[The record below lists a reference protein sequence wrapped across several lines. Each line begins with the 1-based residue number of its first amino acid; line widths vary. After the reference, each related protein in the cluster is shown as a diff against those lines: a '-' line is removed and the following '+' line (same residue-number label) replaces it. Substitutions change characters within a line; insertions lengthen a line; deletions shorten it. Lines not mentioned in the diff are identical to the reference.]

1 MAPTAPLQKESMNRP
16 RKRTRLTA
24 EARRAQI
31 LDAAL
36 IEFSALGFE
45 GATME
50 RIAQRTGITKA
61 GIYAHFKSKE
71 NVFEALLVS
80 NIFEQP
86 MRGYWRWQEDASLE
100 ETVDRYLDAVYQ
112 RILEPRVQ
120 ATFRL
125 LVAESGRVPERIR
138 RWRTE
143 IFQPYAMRRQR
154 ELDTCIARGLL
165 PDNVFSRKFSIVSAP
180 AVMGL
185 LSQLFAGAEGG
196 EAELMEIRDV
206 HREMLL
212 TLLSAKDDQ

>member
-1 MAPTAPLQKESMNRP
+1 MNRP

-24 EARRAQI
+24 EVRRAQI

-36 IEFSALGFE
+36 VEFSAHGFE
-45 GATME
+45 GATMDQ
-50 RIAQRTGITKA
+50 IAQRTGITKA

-71 NVFEALLVS
+71 TVFEALLVS

-86 MRGYWRWQEDASLE
+86 IRAYWHWQEGDSLE
-100 ETVDRYLDAVYQ
+100 QTVDRYLDAVYQ

-154 ELDTCIARGLL
+154 QLDTCIARGLL
-165 PDNVFSRKFSIVSAP
+165 PDNVFSRTFSIVSAP
-180 AVMGL
+180 TVMAL
-185 LSQLFAGAEGG
+185 LSQLFAGAGGG
-196 EAELMEIRDV
+196 EAELTAIRDV
-206 HREMLL
+206 HRQMLL
-212 TLLSAKDDQ
+212 TLLRAKDGQ